1 MNVGTLLIVAIAG
14 LIAIMVGSC
23 FYFPWV
29 MKKMV
34 FGQLQDL
41 DEIRTTHQ
49 PPAAWQKAMHK
60 KLESGASVSAE
71 ALAAQQQKNIKKLDR
86 LVTFCEK
93 TKLMED
99 EDTRKLVISELKQ
112 VRAEW
117 EDAHE

>member
-1 MNVGTLLIVAIAG
+1 
-14 LIAIMVGSC
+14 
-23 FYFPWV
+23 

-60 KLESGASVSAE
+60 KLESGKHVSPE
-71 ALAAQQQKNIKKLDR
+71 ELAVQQKSNIKKLDR
-86 LVTFCEK
+86 LITFCNK
-93 TKLMED
+93 TNLMED
-99 EDTRKLVISELKQ
+99 EDTRKLVISELTRI
-112 VRAEW
+112 RAEW